1 MNLRTRLTITVAA
14 IVAVAIVVGAYAVLY
29 STKRELRSQVDMFL
43 VARADRFARQPPGPP
58 GRGPGGGGPAR
69 LGVDRGGLADFDAVV
84 QVVDRNGRVV
94 QSIADQPVLPLTAH
108 DRDVARGGG
117 RPKLRDVTIDG
128 TRYRMLTTPLRS
140 GGAVQIAR
148 SLEENGRI
156 LSTLRSRLLLIGA
169 LGTLL
174 AGLVAWAVARRA
186 TRPIQHLT
194 EATEHVAATQDL
206 AVPIPV
212 RGNDEVGR
220 LAASFNTMLVALD
233 TSREQQRRL
242 VVDASHELRTPL
254 TAVRTNI
261 DFLGRATTLSADERN
276 KLVAET
282 RSELD
287 ELTNLVGELVEL
299 ATDVRTEEPVEVVD
313 LAELT
318 EDIAYRFQRRTGREA
333 PVTASGTNTIDG
345 RKSMLD
351 RAISNLV
358 DNALKFSTAP
368 DPVEIEVRDTTVE
381 VRDRGAGIAEDDRSK
396 VFDRFYR
403 AREARTLP
411 GSGLGLAIVKQIAE
425 LHGGSVLLAERPGG
439 GTIARLTLS
448 PKRRTGDT

>member
-29 STKRELRSQVDMFL
+29 STKRELRSQVDTFL
-43 VARADRFARQPPGPP
+43 VARADRFVRQPPGPP
-58 GRGPGGGGPAR
+58 GRVPGAAGPAR
-69 LGVDRGGLADFDAVV
+69 LGTDRGGLADFDAVV

-94 QSIADQPVLPLTAH
+94 QSIADQPALPLTAH

-117 RPKLRDVTIDG
+117 RLSLRDATVEG
-128 TRYRMLTTPLRS
+128 THYRLLTTPLRS

-148 SLEENGRI
+148 SLEENDRV
-156 LSTLRSRLLLIGA
+156 LSTLRSRLLLVGA
-169 LGTLL
+169 LGALF

-186 TRPIQHLT
+186 IRPIQHLT

-212 RGNDEVGR
+212 QGNDEVGR

-261 DFLGRATTLSADERN
+261 DFLGRATSLSADERN

-282 RSELD
+282 RLELD

-299 ATDVRTEEPVEVVD
+299 ATDVRTEEPVETVD
-313 LAELT
+313 LAELA
-318 EDIAYRFQRRTGREA
+318 EDVANRFQRRTGRDV
-333 PVTASGTNTIDG
+333 PVAASGANTISG

-358 DNALKFSTAP
+358 DNALKFSTPP

-381 VRDRGAGIAEDDRSK
+381 VRDRGAGIAEEDRSK

-439 GTIARLTLS
+439 GTLARLTLS
-448 PKRRTGDT
+448 

>member
-1 MNLRTRLTITVAA
+1 VNLRTRLTITVAA
-14 IVAVAIVVGAYAVLY
+14 IVAAAIIVGAYAVLY
-29 STKRELRSQVDMFL
+29 STKRELRSQVDTFL
-43 VARADRFARQPPGPP
+43 VARADRFVNQPPGPP
-58 GRGPGGGGPAR
+58 GRGPGAAGPAR
-69 LGVDRGGLADFDAVV
+69 FGADRGPLADFDAVV

-94 QSIADQPVLPLTAH
+94 QSIADQPGLPLAAQ
-108 DRDVARGGG
+108 DRQLAQSGGPQ
-117 RPKLRDVTIDG
+117 RLRDVTIDG
-128 TRYRMLTTPLRS
+128 THYRLLTTPLRS
-140 GGAVQIAR
+140 GGAVQVAR
-148 SLEENGRI
+148 SLEENDSV
-156 LSTLRSRLLLIGA
+156 LSTLRSRLFVIGA

-174 AGLVAWAVARRA
+174 ASLVAWAVARRA
-186 TRPIQHLT
+186 TRPILHLT

-212 RGNDEVGR
+212 SGNDEVGR

-261 DFLGRATTLSADERN
+261 DFLGRAKTLDADERN

-282 RSELD
+282 RLELD

-299 ATDVRTEEPVEVVD
+299 ATDVRTEEPVEAVD
-313 LAELT
+313 LAELA
-318 EDIAYRFQRRTGREA
+318 EDVANRFQRRTGREV
-333 PVTASGTNTIDG
+333 PVTVTGTSTING

-358 DNALKFSTAP
+358 DNALKFSMAP
-368 DPVEIEVRDTTVE
+368 DAVEIEVSNTTV
-381 VRDRGAGIAEDDRSK
+381 VVSDRGDGIAEEDAPK

-403 AREARTLP
+403 ARDARTLP

-425 LHGGSVLLAERPGG
+425 LHGGTVILAPRLGG
-439 GTIARLTLS
+439 GTLARLTVS
-448 PKRRTGDT
+448 QG

>member
-1 MNLRTRLTITVAA
+1 AH
-14 IVAVAIVVGAYAVLY
+14 
-29 STKRELRSQVDMFL
+29 
-43 VARADRFARQPPGPP
+43 RFVSQPPGPA
-58 GRGPGGGGPAR
+58 GRGSGAGGPAR
-69 LGVDRGGLADFDAVV
+69 FGADRGPLANFDAVV
-84 QVVDRNGRVV
+84 QVVDRNGRVI
-94 QSIADQPVLPLTAH
+94 QSIADQPELPLSAH
-108 DRDVARGGG
+108 DRALAQSGG
-117 RPKLRDVTIDG
+117 RPKFRDVTIVG
-128 TRYRMLTTPLRS
+128 THYRLLTTPLRH

-148 SLEENGRI
+148 SLEENDNV
-156 LSTLRSRLLLIGA
+156 LSTLRGRLFVIGA
-169 LGTLL
+169 IGTLL

-194 EATEHVAATQDL
+194 EAAEHVATTQDL

-233 TSREQQRRL
+233 TSREQQRML

-261 DFLGRATTLSADERN
+261 DFLARAKTLSSDERN

-282 RSELD
+282 RLELD

-299 ATDVRTEEPVEVVD
+299 ATDVRTEEPVEAVD
-313 LAELT
+313 LAEVA
-318 EDIAYRFQRRTGREA
+318 EDVASRFQRRTGRVV
-333 PVTASGTNTIDG
+333 PVAVSGACTIEG

-358 DNALKFSTAP
+358 DNALKFSAAP
-368 DPVEIEVRDTTVE
+368 DPVEIEVRATTVE
-381 VRDRGAGIAEDDRSK
+381 VRDRGAGIAGEDRPK

-425 LHGGSVLLAERPGG
+425 LHGGNVTLSSRQDG
-439 GTIARLTLS
+439 GTVARLTLS
-448 PKRRTGDT
+448 QR